1 MSRAEVVVVTKL
13 APPRLHGR
21 LLARPALAAKLRE
34 GLNYRLTLVQAGT
47 GYGKSTALAA
57 LQTTVLHDVPLFWY
71 SLDDADADP
80 QRFLSHLIAA
90 FRLHLPAL
98 SDAPAALLNE
108 LTGEGAGPQVI
119 EALVNALNAALPEP
133 SILVIDD
140 YQFVAG
146 SIEVRGLI
154 ERFLTY
160 LPPQLHVIIAGRHP
174 VQLASLTKWRVKGE
188 VLEVQRADLAFAPA
202 EIETLFRETYG
213 LSLSP
218 DEVNALA
225 HQTEGWPIALQLVWQ
240 GLRTLQSRRLADVL
254 GRGASS
260 LGALFDYLA
269 GDVLD
274 RLPPDLADFLIRTSI
289 LRELTPAACD
299 AIRQTTDSADQLQ
312 RLIELDLF
320 VVTLGDGAYRYHHLF
335 HDFLR
340 EVAAADPL
348 GLAERHRRA
357 AAYFQNQ
364 LHFDEA
370 IYHWI
375 NAAAFEDA
383 AGAIELAG
391 EAALRAGRLDTMATW
406 IDALPPATLAAHP
419 LLQAY
424 LADVYRLR
432 SRFDD
437 ALAWYAQAENTW
449 RARNDAAGVS
459 RALRGQ
465 ALIYLD
471 TVRPAQAEH
480 LLQEALRLTDG
491 MTDRS
496 ARARLLEL
504 LAENKL
510 NMGKPDEAQTLRAEA
525 QALRDEGP
533 TEDTLTVRVKL
544 RTGQLAEA
552 RRVLE
557 SWLPVERDEDAHS
570 PRAHRETAL
579 LLSFILSLM
588 GEAER
593 AFALAKEGVE
603 LGERVN
609 SPFVTAVGYL
619 RWGHAWQLL
628 PDPLPSVRSEG
639 GSSRRDEAI
648 RCYQRAV
655 TLGDQLAVRRTR
667 VEAMWGLTRAHLFFD
682 ERDVEEA
689 ERTAQEG
696 IETGRWAGD
705 AWIVALVEVTLGA
718 GYVLADRPEAAIEV
732 LARALTSFRD
742 CGDSFGRAVTRLW
755 QSVAYFDLK
764 QWESFSA
771 SLEAALTL
779 CETHGYEFLFTRS
792 TLLGPPAP
800 RRLVP
805 LLIEAR
811 RRRIRSAYVARLL
824 GAIGLAD
831 IQVHPGYQ
839 LRVQTLGAF
848 RVWRGRAE
856 VTPREWQRDKARQ
869 LFQLLLIHRGQWL
882 QRDEIADRLWPTL
895 SPEAA
900 ARDFKVALNA
910 LNKAIEPNRASDD
923 QFAYIVREGAAYRLR
938 PEADVWI
945 DAAEFEREAEAGLR
959 AADDRS
965 GETIVHLR
973 AALAL
978 YGGDYLPE
986 ALYEDWASEERERL
1000 LSLYLRAAD
1009 RLAGGL
1015 IARGDFDEGLSV
1027 CASILARDAC
1037 WERAY
1042 RLMMTA
1048 YARQGNRPQ
1057 ALRVYQ
1063 RCVDAL
1069 ASELGVGPSAA
1080 TLALAAELN
1089 A

>member
-1 MSRAEVVVVTKL
+1 MSRVEVVVSTKL

-21 LLARPALAAKLRE
+21 LLARPALDARLRE
-34 GLNYRLTLVQAGT
+34 ALNHRLTLVQAGT

-57 LQTTVLHDVPLFWY
+57 LQNTALHDAPLFWY
-71 SLDDADADP
+71 SLDDADVDP

-90 FRLHLPAL
+90 FHLRLPAL

-108 LTGEGAGPQVI
+108 LAGEGAWPQVI
-119 EALVNALNAALPEP
+119 DALVNALNDALAEP
-133 SILVIDD
+133 ALLVVDD
-140 YQFVAG
+140 YQFVADA
-146 SIEVRGLI
+146 IEVRGLI

-160 LPPQLHVIIAGRHP
+160 LPPQLHIIIAGRHP
-174 VQLASLTKWRVKGE
+174 VQLPSLTKWRVKGE
-188 VLEVQRADLAFAPA
+188 VLEVQRAELAFAPA

-213 LSLSP
+213 FSLSP

-240 GLRTLQSRRLADVL
+240 GLRALQTRRVADVL

-274 RLPPDLADFLIRTSI
+274 RLPPGLAEFLTHTSI

-299 AIRQTTDSADQLQ
+299 AIRQTADSADQLQ

-320 VVTLGDGAYRYHHLF
+320 IVTLDDGAYRYHHLF

-340 EVAAADPL
+340 EVAAADPI

-357 AAYFQNQ
+357 AAHFQNQ
-364 LHFDEA
+364 RHFDEA
-370 IYHWI
+370 IYHWL
-375 NAAAFEDA
+375 NAASFEAA

-391 EAALRAGRLDTMATW
+391 EAALRAGRLDTVATW

-510 NMGKPDEAQTLRAEA
+510 NMGKPDEAQMLRAEA

-557 SWLPVERDEDAHS
+557 SWLPVERDEDAHAHS

-619 RWGHAWQLL
+619 RWGHAWQIL
-628 PDPLPSVRSEG
+628 PD
-639 GSSRRDEAI
+639 SRRDEAI
-648 RCYQRAV
+648 RCYQHAV

-682 ERDVEEA
+682 ERDMAEA

-718 GYVLADRPEAAIEV
+718 GYVLAERPEAAIEV
-732 LARALTSFRD
+732 LSRALTSFRD

-755 QSVAYFDLK
+755 QSAAYFDLK
-764 QWESFSA
+764 QWESFGA

-779 CETHGYEFLFTRS
+779 CETHGYDFLFTRS
-792 TLLGPPAP
+792 TLLGPPDP

-811 RRRIRSAYVARLL
+811 RRRLRAAYVTRLL
-824 GAIGLAD
+824 NAIGLPEV
-831 IQVHPGYQ
+831 QVHPGYQ
-839 LRVQTLGAF
+839 LRVQVLGAF

-856 VTPREWQRDKARQ
+856 VTPRDWQRDKARQ
-869 LFQLLLIHRGQWL
+869 LFQLLLIHRGRWL
-882 QRDEIADRLWPTL
+882 QRDEIADRLWPNL

-923 QFAYIVREGAAYRLR
+923 HFAYIVREGTAYRLR

-945 DAAEFEREAEAGLR
+945 DAVDFEREAEAGLR
-959 AADDRS
+959 VNDDRS
-965 GETIVHLR
+965 AEAIDHLR
-973 AALAL
+973 AALRL

-1015 IARGDFDEGLSV
+1015 IERGDFDEGLSV
-1027 CASILARDAC
+1027 CGAILARDAC

-1069 ASELGVGPSAA
+1069 AAELGVGPSAA

-1089 A
+1089 G